1 MHVIKAGDV
10 VTVINETT
18 KMTVAEINDDNVNK
32 ITALCYWFKNN
43 SGKLYKDIIPL
54 HLLRLA

>member
-1 MHVIKAGDV
+1 MHIIKPGDV
-10 VTVINETT
+10 VTVVNETT

-32 ITALCYWFKNN
+32 VTALCYWFKKD
-43 SGKLYKDIIPL
+43 SRKLSKEIIPL